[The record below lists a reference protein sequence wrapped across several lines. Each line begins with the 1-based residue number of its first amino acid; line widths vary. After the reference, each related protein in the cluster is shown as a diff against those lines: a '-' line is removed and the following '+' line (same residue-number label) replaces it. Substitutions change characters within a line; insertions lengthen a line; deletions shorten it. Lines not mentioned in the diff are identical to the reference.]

1 MKNKYFLSIAFFL
14 TTIVT
19 WAQGPDDWKSYY
31 QEADGL
37 SGAQLKT
44 KLSAIISKKDKS
56 PSYDDLLELYKKTDT
71 RADGFVRDWYSN
83 TTKFVHIRDKA
94 GNYSKEGDVYNR
106 EHTVPQSWGPPKA
119 DIVHVV
125 PTDGYV
131 NNRRGNLP
139 FGEVI
144 VDKSNKQYYESNN
157 AYSKKGYCK
166 TAGYTDIVFE
176 PNDEVKGDIAR
187 IYFYMSTCYESEA
200 ASWSGTFGNTK
211 YQPMQQWTQDMMM
224 RWSKMDPID
233 MVEMARN
240 DSIAREYVQGNR
252 NPFVDYPGLEDYI
265 WGDKVGQPFS
275 YDNYEGGAGGVVVAM
290 PVISPDAG
298 EYNEEVEVSIT
309 TATAGATI
317 YYTTDNSY
325 PSTASTVYEAPFK
338 LTQSATVKAIA
349 VLDDGKSALASAI
362 YTIYEE
368 GGGGGEQPADGNVML
383 CNTLF
388 NTNYSGAIA
397 SSNTQDLSGTAN
409 GITIVYSLGTGS
421 NRYCN
426 DDMIRLYPGN
436 TLTVSVQQGTLTEI
450 EPIFDA
456 QTPKTDLKADDVAL
470 TNGKWTGNKKSVT
483 LTLASTD
490 KHARLTALNV
500 KTSGTS
506 GISSASLNDNEQMI
520 NDNAMRGRR
529 IFYNLQGQRVV
540 NPKHGIYIVDGRKV
554 VIE

>member
-166 TAGYTDIVFE
+166 TAGYTDIVF
-176 PNDEVKGDIAR
+176 P
-187 IYFYMSTCYESEA
+187 
-200 ASWSGTFGNTK
+200 
-211 YQPMQQWTQDMMM
+211 P
-224 RWSKMDPID
+224 
-233 MVEMARN
+233 
-240 DSIAREYVQGNR
+240 RE
-252 NPFVDYPGLEDYI
+252 I
-265 WGDKVGQPFS
+265 
-275 YDNYEGGAGGVVVAM
+275 
-290 PVISPDAG
+290 
-298 EYNEEVEVSIT
+298 
-309 TATAGATI
+309 
-317 YYTTDNSY
+317 
-325 PSTASTVYEAPFK
+325 
-338 LTQSATVKAIA
+338 
-349 VLDDGKSALASAI
+349 
-362 YTIYEE
+362 
-368 GGGGGEQPADGNVML
+368 
-383 CNTLF
+383 
-388 NTNYSGAIA
+388 
-397 SSNTQDLSGTAN
+397 
-409 GITIVYSLGTGS
+409 
-421 NRYCN
+421 
-426 DDMIRLYPGN
+426 
-436 TLTVSVQQGTLTEI
+436 
-450 EPIFDA
+450 
-456 QTPKTDLKADDVAL
+456 
-470 TNGKWTGNKKSVT
+470 
-483 LTLASTD
+483 
-490 KHARLTALNV
+490 
-500 KTSGTS
+500 
-506 GISSASLNDNEQMI
+506 
-520 NDNAMRGRR
+520 
-529 IFYNLQGQRVV
+529 
-540 NPKHGIYIVDGRKV
+540 
-554 VIE
+554 

>member
-1 MKNKYFLSIAFFL
+1 
-14 TTIVT
+14 
-19 WAQGPDDWKSYY
+19 
-31 QEADGL
+31 
-37 SGAQLKT
+37 
-44 KLSAIISKKDKS
+44 
-56 PSYDDLLELYKKTDT
+56 
-71 RADGFVRDWYSN
+71 
-83 TTKFVHIRDKA
+83 
-94 GNYSKEGDVYNR
+94 
-106 EHTVPQSWGPPKA
+106 
-119 DIVHVV
+119 
-125 PTDGYV
+125 
-131 NNRRGNLP
+131 
-139 FGEVI
+139 
-144 VDKSNKQYYESNN
+144 
-157 AYSKKGYCK
+157 
-166 TAGYTDIVFE
+166 
-176 PNDEVKGDIAR
+176 
-187 IYFYMSTCYESEA
+187 
-200 ASWSGTFGNTK
+200 
-211 YQPMQQWTQDMMM
+211 
-224 RWSKMDPID
+224 
-233 MVEMARN
+233 
-240 DSIAREYVQGNR
+240 
-252 NPFVDYPGLEDYI
+252 LEDYI

-298 EYNEEVEVSIT
+298 EYNAEVEVSIT

-325 PSTASTVYEAPFK
+325 PSTASSVYEAPFK

-349 VLDDGKSALASAI
+349 VLDNSKSALASAT

-368 GGGGGEQPADGNVML
+368 GGGGGVQPADGDVML

-388 NTNYSGAIA
+388 NTNYSGAIT
-397 SSNTQDLSGTAN
+397 SSNTQDLSGTTN

-450 EPIFDA
+450 EPVFDA
-456 QTPKTDLKADDVAL
+456 QTPKSDLKADDVAL
-470 TNGKWTGNKKSVT
+470 TSGKWTGNKKSVT

-540 NPKHGIYIVDGRKV
+540 NPKRGIYIVDGRKV
-554 VIE
+554 VME